1 MNVRERVSPVTAE
14 ELDLTI
20 AILILG
26 NHECGGMPFERWFKT
41 RLHSSINMFDS
52 IGGFNSS
59 DVKFLPYYRFMK
71 ILKFLCSGPISYVT
85 RKIWKKSSAMAH
97 RERGGYFVDRT
108 TRTLDLDALFRFFL
122 P

>member
-1 MNVRERVSPVTAE
+1 MNVRERVSPVTPE

-26 NHECGGMPFERWFKT
+26 NHECGGMPFKQWFKT

-52 IGGFNSS
+52 IGGLNSS

-71 ILKFLCSGPISYVT
+71 KKKNSSLSVSFSILSFIIYL
-85 RKIWKKSSAMAH
+85 
-97 RERGGYFVDRT
+97 
-108 TRTLDLDALFRFFL
+108 FFL
-122 P
+122 